1 MHFRKSQTVFKKDEE
16 ESVKSTKDTKNKEKV
31 ASGCSHSF
39 GYLAVRPKNS
49 LIPQDCLCCKQV
61 IDCMYKTKK

>member
-1 MHFRKSQTVFKKDEE
+1 MHFRKSKTVFKKDEE
-16 ESVKSTKDTKNKEKV
+16 ESVKQTKDVENKEKV

-49 LIPQDCLCCKQV
+49 PIPQDCLCCKQV
-61 IDCMYKTKK
+61 IDCMYKNKK